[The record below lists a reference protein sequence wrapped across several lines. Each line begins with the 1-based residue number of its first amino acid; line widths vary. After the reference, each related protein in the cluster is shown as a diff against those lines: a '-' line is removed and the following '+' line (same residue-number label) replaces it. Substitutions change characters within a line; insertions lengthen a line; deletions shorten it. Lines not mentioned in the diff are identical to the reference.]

1 MARPRKTEKEKEL
14 SGTAQPSRKP
24 RLPVVDKQLSPEPP
38 TGLRQEAKDAW
49 KLAVENTPPGILS
62 VLDLSV
68 LERWCRNYALY
79 RKIAREVE
87 DEGVVS
93 ELDDTKITAKF
104 NAMVK
109 LQQILWAIEKELGF
123 TPVSRAR
130 VHAPEDENNDTRFA
144 NF

>member
-109 LQQILWAIEKELGF
+109 LQQILLAIEKELGF

-130 VHAPEDENNDTRFA
+130 VHAPEAENNDTRFA